1 MSQDITTSIQRVE
14 TSETCQPLYPATRK
28 QLFIL
33 GLFPFS
39 EAIAWTTIF
48 PYIYSM
54 VGSFSSSSSPSS
66 SDNTPIYAGLMV
78 SVFTFGEFIMAPQW
92 ARISD
97 KIGRKS
103 TLLIGTLGAVFSA
116 VLFGLSRSL
125 AWAIVARTCAGL
137 LNPNLGVVGTF
148 VGELVPRSQQA
159 GHQIP
164 ITVPPNTMW
173 DKYPFL
179 LPNLVVVIFLLG
191 SGMIGFFFLD
201 EVHPKFRAQI
211 DIGRRLV
218 RSFSNIFKGRAWNDQ
233 IIGYAAVE
241 SDGPSVE
248 LIQISSSEL
257 DDSESEQSKTSLPPA
272 FSGQVMLQILSSAI
286 LGFMKIA
293 TLAIIPIFLATP
305 LGSPQTRTPVA
316 TRNIL
321 SIEGGFGLDTTNTSN
336 VLLSQAF
343 ATILSQILAI
353 PAIISRMG
361 ALHSYRMILVLLCFT
376 FVLMPFSVELPTWA
390 GMPAILLALW
400 IYALGNG
407 LATTASAILIT
418 NTAPSTVHLAKINGA
433 SASLGCLART
443 LGPAVSGA
451 LYRWGLQIGFIGLPF
466 WSLSA
471 IMGVG
476 LGVSFLLR
484 DYP

>member
-1 MSQDITTSIQRVE
+1 
-14 TSETCQPLYPATRK
+14 
-28 QLFIL
+28 
-33 GLFPFS
+33 
-39 EAIAWTTIF
+39 
-48 PYIYSM
+48 
-54 VGSFSSSSSPSS
+54 
-66 SDNTPIYAGLMV
+66 
-78 SVFTFGEFIMAPQW
+78 
-92 ARISD
+92 
-97 KIGRKS
+97 
-103 TLLIGTLGAVFSA
+103 
-116 VLFGLSRSL
+116 
-125 AWAIVARTCAGL
+125 
-137 LNPNLGVVGTF
+137 
-148 VGELVPRSQQA
+148 
-159 GHQIP
+159 
-164 ITVPPNTMW
+164 MW

-233 IIGYAAVE
+233 IMGYAAVE

-257 DDSESEQSKTSLPPA
+257 DDSEFEQSKTSLPPA

-376 FVLMPFSVELPTWA
+376 FVLMPFSAELPTWA

-407 LATTASAILIT
+407 LATTASAILY
-418 NTAPSTVHLAKINGA
+418 APSQSLKPMQKTAKGLLQNYKHGTVN
-433 SASLGCLART
+433 SPLG
-443 LGPAVSGA
+443 
-451 LYRWGLQIGFIGLPF
+451 Q
-466 WSLSA
+466 
-471 IMGVG
+471 
-476 LGVSFLLR
+476 
-484 DYP
+484 D